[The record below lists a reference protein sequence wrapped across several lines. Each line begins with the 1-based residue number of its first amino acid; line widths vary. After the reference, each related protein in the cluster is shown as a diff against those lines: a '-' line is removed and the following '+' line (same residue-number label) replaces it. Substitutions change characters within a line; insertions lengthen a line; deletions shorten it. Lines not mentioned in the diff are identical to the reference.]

1 MNHLKDISTNV
12 HSKGCPRECKWG
24 SACTGANT
32 LRNGVHFQGGAG
44 LVVIQVTPQQS
55 SAWVLNAV
63 QLRGTNG
70 TRWQEAI
77 VWKRSAKGGGEG
89 AANVCM
95 SVKRERERVR
105 KKSLSYKQQ
114 FSNSRKGFPPL
125 SPFTGGG
132 RRNEQEG
139 SVSIAAE
146 EVYGGH
152 HHRWARGWVQARG
165 GGGVSSWVTSLGSSR
180 ARKGFANRNR
190 KPRSWKH
197 RVSLSFFFCCS
208 PRGGSSARTNGFV
221 LHRLGTAGSVLSV
234 VAVSERGCHQGAHAH
249 GERGKSR
256 RLRRRGLHVAHAVL
270 ARTVHVHG
278 ARAVRWEGL
287 C

>member
-1 MNHLKDISTNV
+1 MCIQKGVLENV
-12 HSKGCPRECKWG
+12 NGVARAREPTHFAVLPREQP
-24 SACTGANT
+24 AC
-32 LRNGVHFQGGAG
+32 NGVHFQGGPG

-55 SAWVLNAV
+55 SLWVLNAV

-77 VWKRSAKGGGEG
+77 VWKRSAKGGGKG

-139 SVSIAAE
+139 SVSIAVE
-146 EVYGGH
+146 EAYGGH

-165 GGGVSSWVTSLGSSR
+165 GGGVSSWITSHGSSR

-197 RVSLSFFFCCS
+197 RVSLSFFFFFFLLQSTWRFPGQDQWLCLALPRNSRQCS
-208 PRGGSSARTNGFV
+208 FSGSR
-221 LHRLGTAGSVLSV
+221 
-234 VAVSERGCHQGAHAH
+234 
-249 GERGKSR
+249 
-256 RLRRRGLHVAHAVL
+256 
-270 ARTVHVHG
+270 
-278 ARAVRWEGL
+278 
-287 C
+287 